1 MDIDFSAL
9 DWMGGQVRRYLE
21 EIGFA
26 FFATL
31 LAVYGQDINRAVRTR
46 IREYHFL
53 LRTLIFVFLC
63 AFGYGWLILVIAPQ
77 LAGLLKLAPLRLL
90 PLIVII
96 LFVLLGILAERK
108 RKI

>member
-9 DWMGGQVRRYLE
+9 DWLSRQVRLHLE

-31 LAVYGQDINRAVRTR
+31 LAVYGQDINRSVRAR
-46 IREYHFL
+46 IREYHFI
-53 LRTLIFVFLC
+53 LRTLIFIFLC

-77 LAGLLKLAPLRLL
+77 LAGLLRMAPLRLL
-90 PLIVII
+90 PLIIVL
-96 LFVLLGILAERK
+96 LFVTLGVLAERK

>member
-1 MDIDFSAL
+1 MDFSAL
-9 DWMGGQVRRYLE
+9 DWLGRQVRRYRE

-31 LAVYGQDINRAVRTR
+31 LAVYGQDINRSVRSR

-63 AFGYGWLILVIAPQ
+63 AFGYGWLILFIAPQ
-77 LAGLLKLAPLRLL
+77 LAGLLTLAPLRLL
-90 PLIVII
+90 PLIVVI